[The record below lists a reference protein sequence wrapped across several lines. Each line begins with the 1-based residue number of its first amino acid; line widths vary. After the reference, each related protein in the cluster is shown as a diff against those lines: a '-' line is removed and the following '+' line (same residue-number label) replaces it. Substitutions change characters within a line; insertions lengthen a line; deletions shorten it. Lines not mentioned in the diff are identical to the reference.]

1 MPVIPEAIAALAT
14 LLSKALG
21 FAVDPD
27 GYEQLS
33 RENKLKL
40 IGRGMNEAIANN
52 DWPTADLLFANYREL
67 RLQQN

>member
-1 MPVIPEAIAALAT
+1 MPGIPEAITAVT
-14 LLSKALG
+14 NLLTKALG

>member
-1 MPVIPEAIAALAT
+1 MPGITEAITAVSN

-40 IGRGMNEAIANN
+40 IGRGMNEAIAKD